1 MNKSF
6 IAGVFAYAAVK
17 SLLQD
22 YMGKEAYVAY
32 ISANWQPAIYTV
44 PLAIVILCI
53 ASAVGLKERQK

>member
-32 ISANWQPAIYTV
+32 ISANWQPAAYTV

-53 ASAVGLKERQK
+53 ALSVVIKRRK